1 MAFPAKY
8 MAAKGA
14 WTFLFSPAD
23 LEVTVTGFQGLQR
36 HFMLGLIQ
44 CAGMR
49 AMGPMDVRTVTHVLA
64 EDVAAPSEKLAAAR
78 KP

>member
-1 MAFPAKY
+1 M
-8 MAAKGA
+8 
-14 WTFLFSPAD
+14 
-23 LEVTVTGFQGLQR
+23 TGFQGLQR

-49 AMGPMDVRTVTHVLA
+49 AMGPMDVRTITHVLA
-64 EDVAAPSEKLAAAR
+64 EDVAAPSGKLVAAR